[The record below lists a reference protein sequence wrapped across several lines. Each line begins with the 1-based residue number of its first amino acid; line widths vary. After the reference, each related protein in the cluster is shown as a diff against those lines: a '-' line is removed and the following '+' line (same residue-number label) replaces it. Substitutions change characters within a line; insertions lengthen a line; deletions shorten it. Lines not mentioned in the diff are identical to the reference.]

1 MATLILDRS
10 DLEIR
15 MDGDALALYEPAGR
29 RGTVPLHH
37 FVLREE
43 QMFNSA
49 SHPRTD
55 CTHPAAAVLRHGLQ
69 YGSAEI

>member
-1 MATLILDRS
+1 
-10 DLEIR
+10 
-15 MDGDALALYEPAGR
+15 
-29 RGTVPLHH
+29 
-37 FVLREE
+37 
-43 QMFNSA
+43 MFNSA